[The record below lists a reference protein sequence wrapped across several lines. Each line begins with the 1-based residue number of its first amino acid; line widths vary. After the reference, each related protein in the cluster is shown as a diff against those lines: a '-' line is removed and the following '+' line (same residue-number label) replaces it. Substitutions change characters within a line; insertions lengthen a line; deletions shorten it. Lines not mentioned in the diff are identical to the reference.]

1 VGVGPTGFLPA
12 SQQKNLTPSTGPV
25 QLVFS
30 GSEAW
35 VLGLSRG
42 QDGTGVLTPVFL
54 PTSGA
59 GPAISLTG
67 SPFTV
72 VIAG

>member
-1 VGVGPTGFLPA
+1 
-12 SQQKNLTPSTGPV
+12 
-25 QLVFS
+25 
-30 GSEAW
+30 

-42 QDGTGVLTPVFL
+42 QDGTGVLTPVSL